1 MLHREIVLKYLQFW
15 NCGFAGNS
23 ITPSILSKLHKLK
36 FLYLTYNHIQ
46 HIQSHAFNNLED
58 LELLEIKRNR
68 IHILMNMIFTGLQRL
83 PKLDL
88 SQISIVS
95 LQSNAFFGLTNV
107 IDLNLSFNPIK
118 KLHNNIF
125 SKLYNLQLL
134 DLRHTKL
141 LDIDQQS
148 LLSRGD
154 VIIYLDNPVYCC
166 YLLSHQHC
174 YVGDVLFQNR
184 QQCKILMSTRIA
196 YTAQGISIIFII
208 LLNLVNIILLRKNKM
223 SRSHVMLC
231 KHLNITNSLLAIY
244 LLLLCI
250 GSLLFNNNYIYM
262 STKWSDSYLCD
273 IMHSIPE
280 VGFVSSRCCVF
291 LIVLDQLI
299 AIKYALKQQRIR
311 SIRLLFFLYASV
323 ILVISCH
330 IVRVIHINISNVT
343 CYPFAVATTDT
354 LLELFIIL
362 EVTVI
367 SIIVITS
374 TSLMYYTIIKTVQ
387 KSSRKIRSSN
397 KTNKTI
403 ISIIQHAVRIIGI
416 EVVNL
421 LSISLLSS
429 ISFYWNSNTTS
440 RANNIQS
447 SHVQSSHVQS
457 SHVQSSHVQSSHAQS
472 SHAQSSHAQSSH
484 VQSSHVQSSHVQS
497 SHAQSSHAQSSHVQS
512 SHVQSSHVQSSHGQS
527 SHVQSSHAQSY
538 STQNTISALISI
550 MSLLMSSLHVV
561 FFGLKQYRRNRTT
574 GGSTRITYTGTS
586 SEREREVQ

>member
-1 MLHREIVLKYLQFW
+1 
-15 NCGFAGNS
+15 
-23 ITPSILSKLHKLK
+23 
-36 FLYLTYNHIQ
+36 
-46 HIQSHAFNNLED
+46 
-58 LELLEIKRNR
+58 
-68 IHILMNMIFTGLQRL
+68 
-83 PKLDL
+83 
-88 SQISIVS
+88 
-95 LQSNAFFGLTNV
+95 
-107 IDLNLSFNPIK
+107 
-118 KLHNNIF
+118 
-125 SKLYNLQLL
+125 
-134 DLRHTKL
+134 
-141 LDIDQQS
+141 
-148 LLSRGD
+148 
-154 VIIYLDNPVYCC
+154 
-166 YLLSHQHC
+166 
-174 YVGDVLFQNR
+174 
-184 QQCKILMSTRIA
+184 
-196 YTAQGISIIFII
+196 
-208 LLNLVNIILLRKNKM
+208 M

-231 KHLNITNSLLAIY
+231 KHLNITNSLPAIY

-250 GSLLFNNNYIYM
+250 GSLLFNNNYTCIYM

-280 VGFVSSRCCVF
+280 VGFISSRCCVF

-330 IVRVIHINISNVT
+330 IVRAIHINISNVT
-343 CYPFAVATTDT
+343 CYPFAVTTTDT

-387 KSSRKIRSSN
+387 KSSRKIRSSK

-403 ISIIQHAVRIIGI
+403 ISIIQHAVGIIGI

-421 LSISLLSS
+421 LSIGLLSS

-447 SHVQSSHVQS
+447 SH
-457 SHVQSSHVQSSHAQS
+457 A
-472 SHAQSSHAQSSH
+472 
-484 VQSSHVQSSHVQS
+484 
-497 SHAQSSHAQSSHVQS
+497 
-512 SHVQSSHVQSSHGQS
+512 QS

-561 FFGLKQYRRNRTT
+561 FFWVKA
-574 GGSTRITYTGTS
+574 
-586 SEREREVQ
+586 V